1 MATIRLPDGRE
12 IENPWLTAINRD
24 KATQSR
30 HEAYAKLSPE
40 ERLGKLGKA
49 NYSWANPQALMG
61 TKYNQYNAK
70 TMPYQGAHGVGLA
83 NYGWNEGNIL
93 DKIKYS
99 RDMYNK
105 GDKSGGYKEIYQN
118 MEKWANKNDPRL
130 KTFLQGGPIPE
141 GLTMDTVLQAADY
154 GLRGTARKQQN
165 KRGFFDKGFGKILGT
180 VATIAASIVNPALG
194 AAVGAG
200 IGAMRGGWKGALI
213 GGASAYA
220 GAKFGGG
227 FTGTSGNIG
236 TKLMGGLKALRPGW
250 LARAGSGLGGAGGAA
265 GSTASNYALSSAA
278 PNLWGG
284 LNFAQGVPLG
294 QLGGTLPGISM
305 ANFPGASAALGLG
318 STAASSGLTSGLSSL
333 GKTFLM
339 GQGLRALSGGP
350 QAQQAQQAPPGFG
363 GISPLLYPGGNLY
376 GGNQLYGSNYGGNY
390 GGSTYNPNAQL
401 SSNFSTPYD

>member
-1 MATIRLPDGRE
+1 MEAKITLPDGRV
-12 IENPWLTAINRD
+12 INNPFFGVIQR
-24 KATQSR
+24 
-30 HEAYAKLSPE
+30 AKQQGAARQQTSE

-49 NYSWANPQALMG
+49 NYSWANPQALG

-130 KTFLQGGPIPE
+130 KTFLQGGSVPE

-165 KRGFFDKGFGKILGT
+165 KRGFFDKGFGKWLGT
-180 VATIAASIVNPALG
+180 AATIAASIVNPALG

-200 IGAMRGGWKGALI
+200 IGGMRGGWKGALI

-227 FTGTSGNIG
+227 FTGTSGNFG
-236 TKLMGGLKALRPGW
+236 AKLMGGLKALKPGW
-250 LARAGSGLGGAGGAA
+250 LARTASGLGSTAGT
-265 GSTASNYALSSAA
+265 TASNYALSSAT
-278 PNLWGG
+278 PNLWGS

-294 QLGGTLPGISM
+294 QVGGTLPGISM

-318 STAASSGLTSGLSSL
+318 STAASSGLTSGLTGL

-339 GQGLRALSGGP
+339 GQGLRALSGGLQAQ

-390 GGSTYNPNAQL
+390 GGSTYNPDAQL

>member
-1 MATIRLPDGRE
+1 MEAKITLPDGRV
-12 IENPWLTAINRD
+12 INNPFFGVIQR
-24 KATQSR
+24 
-30 HEAYAKLSPE
+30 AKQQGAARQQTSE

-200 IGAMRGGWKGALI
+200 IGGMRGGWKGALI

-227 FTGTSGNIG
+227 FTGTTGNIG

-390 GGSTYNPNAQL
+390 GGSTYNPDAQL